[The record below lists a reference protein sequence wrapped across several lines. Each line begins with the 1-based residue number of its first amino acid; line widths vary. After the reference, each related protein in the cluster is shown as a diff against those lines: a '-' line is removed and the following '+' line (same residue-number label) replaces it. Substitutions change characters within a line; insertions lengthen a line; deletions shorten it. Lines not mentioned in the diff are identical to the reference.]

1 MQCRGA
7 GVAGASPG
15 EFLQVPTSV
24 WSWNAELLARSS
36 TSVLSAAMPFELCVP
51 DRRVRRKTWLG
62 FEFVPDGSD
71 PALPLPP
78 PLPVAQDEHSLP
90 EEVATSVKRVY
101 LVTLPALQRQ
111 SGDSRSLVCPS
122 TWKHQDVA
130 AVLVDAFRRPA
141 HTRNNAGW
149 GRKATELECMVVFR
163 ERHAPRAGEAVGPFH
178 WHIALKA
185 SSCFR
190 FAPFKRSLA
199 VNHGVASH
207 WSSTHTGLWS
217 AIRYGYI
224 LPQTSLRKFWI
235 LSHFSGMSPES
246 PWTCLHCRKSL

>member
-78 PLPVAQDEHSLP
+78 LSQLLKIAQLARRSCHQREKSLP
-90 EEVATSVKRVY
+90 
-101 LVTLPALQRQ
+101 
-111 SGDSRSLVCPS
+111 GDFAR
-122 TWKHQDVA
+122 VA
-130 AVLVDAFRRPA
+130 AAVRGLQVIGLPF
-141 HTRNNAGW
+141 HV
-149 GRKATELECMVVFR
+149 E
-163 ERHAPRAGEAVGPFH
+163 APRRGSCAGG
-178 WHIALKA
+178 
-185 SSCFR
+185 C
-190 FAPFKRSLA
+190 
-199 VNHGVASH
+199 
-207 WSSTHTGLWS
+207 
-217 AIRYGYI
+217 
-224 LPQTSLRKFWI
+224 LPQTSAYQEQCWVGQESNGAGMHGR
-235 LSHFSGMSPES
+235 LS
-246 PWTCLHCRKSL
+246 

>member
-78 PLPVAQDEHSLP
+78 PLPVTQDEHSLP

-130 AVLVDAFRRPA
+130 AVLVDAPA
-141 HTRNNAGW
+141 DQRIPGTMLGGAGKQRSWNA
-149 GRKATELECMVVFR
+149 
-163 ERHAPRAGEAVGPFH
+163 
-178 WHIALKA
+178 
-185 SSCFR
+185 
-190 FAPFKRSLA
+190 
-199 VNHGVASH
+199 
-207 WSSTHTGLWS
+207 WSSFVN
-217 AIRYGYI
+217 AMR
-224 LPQTSLRKFWI
+224 
-235 LSHFSGMSPES
+235 PEPERQWGPS
-246 PWTCLHCRKSL
+246 IGTLL